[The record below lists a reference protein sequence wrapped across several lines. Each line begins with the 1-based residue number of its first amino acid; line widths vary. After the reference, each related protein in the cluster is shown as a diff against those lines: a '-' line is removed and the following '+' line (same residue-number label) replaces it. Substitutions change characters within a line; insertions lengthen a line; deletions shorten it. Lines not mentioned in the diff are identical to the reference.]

1 MASSKLRLD
10 ELLVRRGLF
19 PDTDQALRSCMA
31 GEVKVG
37 TQVVTLASTLVP
49 EDAEVSLAPRK
60 RFVSR
65 GGEKLQG
72 ALEALGLDVT
82 GLHCLDMGAST
93 GGFTD
98 CLLQAGA
105 GDVVAVD
112 VGYGQLAWSL
122 QTDSR
127 VTVLDRTNIRKVE
140 PEEVGAPF
148 DLVVADLSFIG
159 LAKIL
164 PVAYRL
170 LPDKGLFLALVKPQ
184 FEAGRSQV
192 GEGGVVR
199 DRQVHI
205 QAVEKVVEAAG
216 SADLPATALCAS
228 PLPGQEG
235 NIEFFLLMQ
244 RGGEPGELDIP
255 GVVDEAHGRSGGRE

>member
-1 MASSKLRLD
+1 
-10 ELLVRRGLF
+10 
-19 PDTDQALRSCMA
+19 MA

-37 TQVVTLASTLVP
+37 TQVVTLASALVP
-49 EDAEVSLAPRK
+49 EDAQVSVAPRK

-105 GDVVAVD
+105 QDVVAVD

-122 QTDSR
+122 QTDPR
-127 VTVLDRTNIRKVE
+127 VTVRDRTNIRKVE

-170 LPDKGLFLALVKPQ
+170 LPQDGLFLALIKPQ

-205 QAVEKVVEAAG
+205 QAVQKVVDAAEN
-216 SADLPATALCAS
+216 ADLPASALCAS

-244 RGGEPGELDIP
+244 RGGVPGDLDIP
-255 GVVDEAHGRSGGRE
+255 GVVDAAHSCSGGRE